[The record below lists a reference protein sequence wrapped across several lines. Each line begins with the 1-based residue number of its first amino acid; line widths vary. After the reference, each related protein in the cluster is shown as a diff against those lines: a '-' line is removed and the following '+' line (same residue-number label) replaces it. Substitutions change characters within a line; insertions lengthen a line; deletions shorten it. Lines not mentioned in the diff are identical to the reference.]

1 MSRFLKNDLEHLKD
15 YIDNFSLK
23 NLLTN
28 KDYIAFIST
37 CHKKYYS
44 FFVATIEFENSFT
57 ENQFVFLKEA
67 NSDIATALFHIMSGS
82 YKSARFSLRS
92 SIECFLKAF
101 TMNELTDIEREK
113 SVYEIFNKI
122 KALPYFSSNPQ
133 KLQFDLIHS
142 IYKDLCKDVHAAEK
156 INMAQIDA
164 LDLLPK
170 YQKKEA
176 EKIKTIYLSL
186 IPAYLF
192 LLSDK
197 FNGRFHQ
204 IHHSNRDIILMGIL
218 KELRPTIMKIEE

>member
-1 MSRFLKNDLEHLKD
+1 MSRLLKDDLEHLKD
-15 YIDNFSLK
+15 YIDNYSLK
-23 NLLTN
+23 NLLAD

-101 TMNELTDIEREK
+101 TMNELTGIEREK
-113 SVYEIFNKI
+113 SVYEIFDKI
-122 KALPYFSSNPQ
+122 KALPYFLSNPQ
-133 KLQFDLIHS
+133 KLKFNLIRS
-142 IYKDLCKDVHAAEK
+142 VYKDLCKDVHSAEK
-156 INMAQIDA
+156 INMSQIDA

-204 IHHSNRDIILMGIL
+204 IHHSNRDIILMGII
-218 KELRPTIMKIEE
+218 KDLRPIIMKIEE